1 MSYQYAWGRLLARL
15 LKVRLALQVKNSFVL
30 QVVQNS
36 FVLLTWVHG
45 ASLVNIQR
53 TCYHTKQFVQ
63 WFDLM
68 LKGLAK

>member
-1 MSYQYAWGRLLARL
+1 
-15 LKVRLALQVKNSFVL
+15 VKNSFVL

-36 FVLLTWVHG
+36 FVVSMWVHG
-45 ASLVNIQR
+45 ISLVDSQR